1 MRVSIIACLLAALSS
16 VLPWPASAQ
25 PQPKPEAKSEQKP
38 AAKPE
43 AKPDAKPA
51 PKPAAKPEDVK
62 PAQKPAAKPAATGAA
77 EKPAPAEKPAAAET
91 ASKANAAIRDAYAA
105 MPMAERLS
113 IQSDLIWSGDYN
125 GGVTGEFGDRAIAAV
140 KAFQKKQKGKETGIL
155 TPEERAALANAVK
168 SQREQVGWKI
178 VEDPVMPGVFLG
190 IPGKLVNNQ
199 PARGKTGG
207 KWSSSRGE
215 VQIET
220 FRESIA
226 DSSLAALFEQQKKTP
241 TNRRTEYSVLRPDFY
256 VLSGLQGLKKF
267 YVRAQLRDGDVRG
280 VTILYDQA
288 MDGIME
294 PVVVAMSSAFAP
306 FGGGAA
312 MPGVKRKVE
321 YATAIVANA
330 GGYLVADRTATEGCH
345 VIVVPGFGNAERV
358 ADDGESELALLRVYG
373 VGNLKPMALSAQP
386 PRSAELTLIGVGD
399 PQLQDGR
406 NAASTFKARIR
417 ATENGLVALEP
428 APPSG
433 FSGAAA
439 IDAQGQFVGLAGL
452 KAASQASL
460 VSAAAIRK
468 FLEGAKVAPSDGG
481 TSIDA
486 AKASVTR
493 VICVRK

>member
-1 MRVSIIACLLAALSS
+1 MRVPIIACLFAVALA
-16 VLPWPASAQ
+16 LPAAAQ
-25 PQPKPEAKSEQKP
+25 QPNPGTKPDAKP

-43 AKPDAKPA
+43 AKP
-51 PKPAAKPEDVK
+51 AAKPESK
-62 PAQKPAAKPAATGAA
+62 PETKPEAKPAAKPAAASAA
-77 EKPAPAEKPAAAET
+77 EKPAPAEKPSPSEA

-105 MPMAERLS
+105 MPAAERVA

-155 TPEERAALANAVK
+155 TPEERAALAGAVK

-190 IPGKLVNNQ
+190 IPGKLVNQ
-199 PARGKTGG
+199 PASRGKSGG
-207 KWSSSRGE
+207 RWSSSRGE
-215 VQIET
+215 VQVET

-226 DSSLAALFEQQKKTP
+226 DSSLAALFEQMKRTP
-241 TNRRTEYSVLRPDFY
+241 TGRRTEYSALRPDTF
-256 VLSGLQGLKKF
+256 VISGMQGLKKF
-267 YVRAQLRDGDVRG
+267 YVRALLKDSDVRG

-288 MDGIME
+288 MDGIMD

-306 FGGGAA
+306 FGGGTA
-312 MPGVKRKVE
+312 MPGVKRNVE

-330 GGYLVADRTATEGCH
+330 AGYLIADRTATEGCH
-345 VIVVPGFGNAERV
+345 IIVVPGVGNAERV
-358 ADDGESELALLRVYG
+358 AEDKEAELALLRVYG
-373 VGNLKPMALSAQP
+373 VGNLKAMALSTQP
-386 PRSAELTLIGVGD
+386 PRSAELTLIGIGD
-399 PQLQDGR
+399 PQLQNGR

-417 ATENGLVALEP
+417 GTENGVVALEP

-433 FSGAAA
+433 FSGAAV

-452 KAASQASL
+452 KVASQASL

-468 FLEGAKVAPSDGG
+468 FLEDAKVAPSDGG

-493 VICVRK
+493 VICIRK

>member
-1 MRVSIIACLLAALSS
+1 MRVPVIACLLAALSLVFS
-16 VLPWPASAQ
+16 LPASAQ
-25 PQPKPEAKSEQKP
+25 APKPEAKP
-38 AAKPE
+38 AAKPG
-43 AKPDAKPA
+43 A
-51 PKPAAKPEDVK
+51 K
-62 PAQKPAAKPAATGAA
+62 PAQKPAAKPA
-77 EKPAPAEKPAAAET
+77 EKPAAKPANEAAQKQPPAE
-91 ASKANAAIRDAYAA
+91 AGKANAAIRDVYAA

-155 TPEERAALANAVK
+155 TPEERAALSTAVK

-190 IPGKLVNNQ
+190 IPGKLATV
-199 PARGKTGG
+199 ASRGKSGG
-207 KWSSSRGE
+207 RWASSRGE

-220 FRESIA
+220 FRESAA
-226 DSSLAALFEQQKKTP
+226 DTALSVLFEQQKKNP
-241 TNRRTEYSVLRPDFY
+241 TGRKTEYSVLRSDFY
-256 VLSGLQGLKKF
+256 VVSGLQGLKKF
-267 YVRAQLRDGDVRG
+267 YVRAQLKDNDVRG

-306 FGGGAA
+306 FGGGNA
-312 MPGVKRKVE
+312 MPGLKRRVE
-321 YATAIVANA
+321 YATAIVASA
-330 GGYLVADRTATEGCH
+330 SGHLIADRMATDGCH
-345 VIVVPGFGNAERV
+345 VIVVPGVGNAERI
-358 ADDGESELALLRVYG
+358 AQDQASELALLRVYG
-373 VGNLKPMALSAQP
+373 VGHLKPMALSAQP
-386 PRSAELTLIGVGD
+386 PRSAELTLVGIGD
-399 PQLQDGR
+399 PQNQDGR
-406 NAASTFKARIR
+406 SNVSTFNVKIR
-417 ATENGLVALEP
+417 GTENGLVALDP

-433 FSGAAA
+433 FSGAAV

-452 KAASQASL
+452 KAASTASL

-468 FLEGAKVAPSDGG
+468 FLEDAKIAPASGG

>member
-1 MRVSIIACLLAALSS
+1 MRVSIIACLLAALSL
-16 VLPWPASAQ
+16 VLPASAQ
-25 PQPKPEAKSEQKP
+25 QSKPEPKSNAKSEAKP

-43 AKPDAKPA
+43 SKPETKPDA
-51 PKPAAKPEDVK
+51 K
-62 PAQKPAAKPAATGAA
+62 PAQKPAANGAA
-77 EKPAPAEKPAAAET
+77 EKPNSAET

-105 MPMAERLS
+105 MPAAERLA

-155 TPEERAALANAVK
+155 TPEERAALAGAVK

-178 VEDPVMPGVFLG
+178 VEDPVMPGVFVG
-190 IPGKLVNNQ
+190 IPGKLVNQ
-199 PARGKTGG
+199 TATRSKSGG

-226 DSSLAALFEQQKKTP
+226 DSSLSALFEQQKKNP
-241 TNRRTEYSVLRPDFY
+241 TGRRTEYSVLRPDTF
-256 VLSGLQGLKKF
+256 VVSGMQGLKKF
-267 YVRAQLRDGDVRG
+267 YVRAQLKDSDVRG
-280 VTILYDQA
+280 VIILYDQA
-288 MDGIME
+288 MDGIMD

-312 MPGVKRKVE
+312 MPGVKRNVE

-330 GGYLVADRTATEGCH
+330 AGYLVADRTATEGCH
-345 VIVVPGFGNAERV
+345 IIIVPGVGNAERV
-358 ADDGESELALLRVYG
+358 AEDKEAELALLRVYG
-373 VGNLKPMALSAQP
+373 VGNLKAMALSAQP
-386 PRSAELTLIGVGD
+386 PRSAELTLIGIGD
-399 PQLQDGR
+399 PQLQNGR
-406 NAASTFKARIR
+406 SAVSTFNTRIR
-417 ATENGLVALEP
+417 GTENGLVALEP

-433 FSGAAA
+433 FSGAAV

-481 TSIDA
+481 TSLDA

-493 VICVRK
+493 IICIRK

>member
-1 MRVSIIACLLAALSS
+1 MRVSIIACLLAALSL
-16 VLPWPASAQ
+16 VLSLPASAQ
-25 PQPKPEAKSEQKP
+25 QSKPEPKAQAKPEAKPAAKPDTKP

-51 PKPAAKPEDVK
+51 
-62 PAQKPAAKPAATGAA
+62 AKPAANDTA
-77 EKPAPAEKPAAAET
+77 EKAAAAET

-105 MPMAERLS
+105 IPAAERVA

-140 KAFQKKQKGKETGIL
+140 RAFQKKQKGKETGIL

-190 IPGKLVNNQ
+190 IPGKLATQ
-199 PARGKTGG
+199 ASRGKSGG
-207 KWSSSRGE
+207 RWASTRGE

-226 DSSLAALFEQQKKTP
+226 DSSLSALFEQTKKTP
-241 TNRRTEYSVLRPDFY
+241 TGRRTEYSVLRPDTF
-256 VLSGLQGLKKF
+256 VVSGMQGLKKF
-267 YVRAQLRDGDVRG
+267 YVRALLKDSDVRG

-288 MDGIME
+288 MDGIMD

-306 FGGGAA
+306 FGSGMA
-312 MPGVKRKVE
+312 MPGVKRNVE

-345 VIVVPGFGNAERV
+345 IIVVPGVGNAERV
-358 ADDGESELALLRVYG
+358 AEDKEAELALLRVYG
-373 VGNLKPMALSAQP
+373 VGNLKAMALSAQP
-386 PRSAELTLIGVGD
+386 PRSAELTLVGIGD
-399 PQLQDGR
+399 PQLQNGR
-406 NAASTFKARIR
+406 NAVSTFTTRIR
-417 ATENGLVALEP
+417 GTENGLVALEP

-433 FSGAAA
+433 FSGAAV

-493 VICVRK
+493 IICVRK

>member
-1 MRVSIIACLLAALSS
+1 MRVSIIACLLAALSVS
-16 VLPWPASAQ
+16 LSSSWPASAQ
-25 PQPKPEAKSEQKP
+25 QTKPEAKP

-43 AKPDAKPA
+43 AKPAAKPEA
-51 PKPAAKPEDVK
+51 KPAAKPETKPEAKPETK
-62 PAQKPAAKPAATGAA
+62 PAAAKPAKPAANGAA
-77 EKPAPAEKPAAAET
+77 EKPVPADPK
-91 ASKANAAIRDAYAA
+91 ASQASRDAYAA
-105 MPMAERLS
+105 MPAAERIA

-190 IPGKLVNNQ
+190 IPGKLVNQ
-199 PARGKTGG
+199 TPSRGKSGG

-220 FRESIA
+220 FRDSVA
-226 DSSLAALFEQQKKTP
+226 DTTLAAIFEQQKKNP
-241 TNRRTEYSVLRPDFY
+241 AGRRTEYSVLRPDTF
-256 VLSGLQGLKKF
+256 VLSGMQGLKRF
-267 YVRAQLRDGDVRG
+267 YVRALLKDSDVRG

-288 MDGIME
+288 MEGIME

-306 FGGGAA
+306 FGGGVA
-312 MPGVKRKVE
+312 MPGVKRNVE
-321 YATAIVANA
+321 YATAIVANPS
-330 GGYLVADRTATEGCH
+330 GYLLADRGATDGCS
-345 VIVVPGFGNAERV
+345 VLIVPGIGNAERV
-358 ADDGESELALLRVYG
+358 ADDKDSDLALLRVYG
-373 VGNLKPMALSAQP
+373 VGNLKAMTLSAQP
-386 PRSAELTLIGVGD
+386 PRSADLTLVGIGD
-399 PQLQDGR
+399 PQLQNGR
-406 NAASTFKARIR
+406 GNVSTFNARIR
-417 ATENGLVALEP
+417 GTENGMVALDP

-433 FSGAAA
+433 FSGAAV

-468 FLEGAKVAPSDGG
+468 FLDDAKVASSSGG

-486 AKASVTR
+486 AKAAVTR